1 MGLIKQLFTNC
12 ACPQGRMGRAMLKF
26 MNLCHAP
33 LTNWGLKLVNIQD
46 GWTMLDI
53 GCGGGATLQRLLKRS
68 KDAQVYGI
76 DISEESVAKAKKVNE
91 EVLDK
96 QVFVTQGSA
105 EKLPYE
111 DGKFD
116 LVTAVETV
124 YFWPNLL
131 FARRTED
138 HARRCRLH
146 PDRDSSYEAVE
157 CYNYWNKGLSSIS
170 FKQKSQSFWTCFGI
184 FFINLH
190 PMDIQSFFTSLLNV
204 VCEMAP
210 YLLLGFFITGVL
222 HVFVPQK
229 FYANYLSRNNK
240 FSVLWAAL
248 LGIPLPLSILAT
260 FSLMGLGFAI
270 IRPTAA
276 LITGV
281 CGGLLVNRLV
291 HEDKIVD
298 IDNCS
303 CQVEKGNRIWRV
315 LKYAYYDMLRDIG
328 LRLLIG
334 LIVAALIQ
342 VAVPDEFF
350 LSFGSQPLL
359 QMLVILVIAVPM
371 YICSTGSIPVAAA
384 LMMKGLSPGAALVM
398 LMAGPAVN
406 LASILVVHKSMGRR
420 FTSIY
425 LMTIVGFAVLFGL
438 LLNATGIEFSF
449 ADQDACC
456 MGASTMPSPFKIV
469 CATVLTLLII
479 FALMMKFFSKFT
491 TKKPLDPDVT
501 VYRVEDMHCSHCEA
515 AVVRAVEDLP
525 GVEKAKASASANTLT
540 IKGSATEE
548 AIRAAVE
555 GIGYT
560 FKGKA

>member
-1 MGLIKQLFTNC
+1 MDL
-12 ACPQGRMGRAMLKF
+12 QG
-26 MNLCHAP
+26 
-33 LTNWGLKLVNIQD
+33 
-46 GWTMLDI
+46 
-53 GCGGGATLQRLLKRS
+53 
-68 KDAQVYGI
+68 
-76 DISEESVAKAKKVNE
+76 
-91 EVLDK
+91 
-96 QVFVTQGSA
+96 
-105 EKLPYE
+105 
-111 DGKFD
+111 
-116 LVTAVETV
+116 
-124 YFWPNLL
+124 
-131 FARRTED
+131 
-138 HARRCRLH
+138 
-146 PDRDSSYEAVE
+146 
-157 CYNYWNKGLSSIS
+157 
-170 FKQKSQSFWTCFGI
+170 
-184 FFINLH
+184 FFI
-190 PMDIQSFFTSLLNV
+190 SLLNV

-210 YLLLGFFITGVL
+210 YLLLGFFVAGVL

-248 LGIPLPLSILAT
+248 LGIPLPLCSCGVIPTAIGLRNEKASKGAIASFLIATPQTGIDSILAT

-291 HEDKIVD
+291 HEDNIVD

-438 LLNATGIEFSF
+438 LDFSV
-449 ADQDACC
+449 AAQDACC
-456 MGASTMPSPFKIV
+456 MSTSALPSPFKII
-469 CATVLTLLII
+469 CATVLTLLIV

-491 TKKPLDPDVT
+491 AQKSLDPDVT
-501 VYRVEDMHCSHCEA
+501 VFRVEDMHCSHCEA
-515 AVVRAVEDLP
+515 AVVRAVEKVP

-560 FKGKA
+560 FKGKV

>member
-1 MGLIKQLFTNC
+1 
-12 ACPQGRMGRAMLKF
+12 
-26 MNLCHAP
+26 
-33 LTNWGLKLVNIQD
+33 
-46 GWTMLDI
+46 
-53 GCGGGATLQRLLKRS
+53 
-68 KDAQVYGI
+68 
-76 DISEESVAKAKKVNE
+76 
-91 EVLDK
+91 
-96 QVFVTQGSA
+96 
-105 EKLPYE
+105 
-111 DGKFD
+111 
-116 LVTAVETV
+116 
-124 YFWPNLL
+124 
-131 FARRTED
+131 
-138 HARRCRLH
+138 
-146 PDRDSSYEAVE
+146 
-157 CYNYWNKGLSSIS
+157 
-170 FKQKSQSFWTCFGI
+170 
-184 FFINLH
+184 
-190 PMDIQSFFTSLLNV
+190 MDIQSFFISPFPLTRLPVAFLNV

-210 YLLLGFFITGVL
+210 YLLLGFFIAGVL

-240 FSVLWAAL
+240 LSVVWAAL
-248 LGIPLPLSILAT
+248 LGVPLPLCSCGVIPTAIGLRNEKASKGSIASFLIATPQTGIDSILAT

-291 HEDKIVD
+291 REDDVKED
-298 IDNCS
+298 LSAS
-303 CQVEKGNRIWRV
+303 CQVESGNRIWRV

-334 LIVAALIQ
+334 LVVAALIQ

-438 LLNATGIEFSF
+438 LLNATGIDFSV
-449 ADQDACC
+449 AAQDACC
-456 MGASTMPSPFKIV
+456 MSTSALPSPLALPSSVTTLPSSSELGWLSLFRPFKII

-491 TKKPLDPDVT
+491 AQKPLDPDVT

-515 AVVRAVEDLP
+515 AVVRAVEEVP

-540 IKGSATEE
+540 IKGPATEE
-548 AIRAAVE
+548 SIRKAVE
-555 GIGYT
+555 SIGYT